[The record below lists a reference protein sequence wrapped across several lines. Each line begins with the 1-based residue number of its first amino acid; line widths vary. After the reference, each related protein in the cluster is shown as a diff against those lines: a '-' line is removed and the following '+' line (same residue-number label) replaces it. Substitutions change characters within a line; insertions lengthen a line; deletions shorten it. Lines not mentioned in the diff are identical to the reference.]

1 MPILLNNLQTQK
13 ALSEAETSRVSRVL
27 DFGLARFDK
36 SAAETSLILVNDAY
50 IRELNREYR
59 GLDQPT
65 DVLSFAMQEGDDG
78 PPIPVS
84 AELPELLGDIYISVE
99 RALEQAE
106 SYGHSFERELCYLAV
121 HGLLHLLGFDHQG
134 PEDTGAMREEEE
146 AIMKEFALERG
157 GFL

>member
-1 MPILLNNLQTQK
+1 MPTLPNNLQTQK
-13 ALSEAETSRVSRVL
+13 ALSDAEIDRVTAVL
-27 DFGLARFDK
+27 DFGLVRFK
-36 SAAETSLILVNDAY
+36 KPAAETSLILVDDAY

-65 DVLSFAMQEGDDG
+65 DVLSFAMEEADDSPG
-78 PPIPVS
+78 IRVA

-99 RALEQAE
+99 RAAEQAE

-134 PEDTGAMREEEE
+134 PEDTQAMREEEE
-146 AIMKEFALERG
+146 AIMKEFALSRNI
-157 GFL
+157 